1 MHIYAIKLHKH
12 ITALIV
18 TPILGYISMIVGAG
32 FNPASNRTEHLNSKC
47 EIQNAKF
54 KKCGMNNHS
63 SYLALIFLSFIKYI

>member
-1 MHIYAIKLHKH
+1 MRNYKCEIINAKFK
-12 ITALIV
+12 
-18 TPILGYISMIVGAG
+18 M
-32 FNPASNRTEHLNSKC
+32 RNSKC